1 MYKRLFRMIFAVL
14 GAAIGVGCFTVL
26 KLNVLTWLGDFS
38 AVKRGLIAGGFGLI
52 FAIIFMLL
60 FPLVDR
66 RISKISTT
74 IVDDL
79 KNVPTR
85 DVLAGTAGLLVG
97 LLIAFL
103 LTRLYQP
110 ITIAAL
116 YVAASIFTYLV
127 LGYLGF
133 FIATQKAKDLARV
146 FTRAGGDEG
155 TKKVKKASK
164 NAAPKVFDTSV
175 IIDGRVL
182 GILRTGFLEGKIII
196 PDFVLLELQQISDS
210 DNNLKRVRGRR
221 GLDILAGIQSEFDV
235 DIYDSRNKKALVG
248 IEEVDTKLLKLS
260 SMLDAKLVT
269 NDYNLNKVAKIQ
281 EVDILNI
288 NELANTLKP
297 VVIPGE
303 TMEVKLVAIGK
314 ERSQALAY
322 LDDGT
327 MIVVERGKNL
337 IGKTVTVE
345 VTSQLQT
352 AAGRMIFADI
362 KD

>member
-1 MYKRLFRMIFAVL
+1 M
-14 GAAIGVGCFTVL
+14 
-26 KLNVLTWLGDFS
+26 
-38 AVKRGLIAGGFGLI
+38 
-52 FAIIFMLL
+52 
-60 FPLVDR
+60 
-66 RISKISTT
+66 
-74 IVDDL
+74 
-79 KNVPTR
+79 
-85 DVLAGTAGLLVG
+85 
-97 LLIAFL
+97 
-103 LTRLYQP
+103 
-110 ITIAAL
+110 
-116 YVAASIFTYLV
+116 
-127 LGYLGF
+127 
-133 FIATQKAKDLARV
+133 

-235 DIYDSRNKKALVG
+235 DIYDSRNKKALAG

-303 TMEVKLVAIGK
+303 TMEVKLVAVGK

>member
-1 MYKRLFRMIFAVL
+1 M
-14 GAAIGVGCFTVL
+14 
-26 KLNVLTWLGDFS
+26 
-38 AVKRGLIAGGFGLI
+38 
-52 FAIIFMLL
+52 
-60 FPLVDR
+60 
-66 RISKISTT
+66 
-74 IVDDL
+74 
-79 KNVPTR
+79 
-85 DVLAGTAGLLVG
+85 
-97 LLIAFL
+97 
-103 LTRLYQP
+103 
-110 ITIAAL
+110 
-116 YVAASIFTYLV
+116 

-146 FTRAGGDEG
+146 FVKAGSDEG
-155 TKKVKKASK
+155 GKKIKKTSK

-235 DIYDSRNKKALVG
+235 DIYDSRNKKALAD

-260 SMLDAKLVT
+260 HMLD
-269 NDYNLNKVAKIQ
+269 KVAKIQ

-303 TMEVKLVAIGK
+303 TMEVKLVAVGK